1 MALAA
6 YNAGPGNINKAIRR
20 SGGKMNYWEIRPYMP
35 KETQMYVPNFI
46 SMLYMMT
53 YYAEHNIIPK
63 ESKNFYHDYET
74 DTVCLKQMVRVS
86 FFDSIFDISE
96 EEFRY
101 LNPVYKTDIIP
112 ATEPKQCIT
121 LPANKI
127 KLFIDLEDSLY
138 GYKEYLDTENMR
150 VVFLEK
156 KKYHYVK
163 TGETLGSIGL
173 KYDVTITNIKT
184 WNGLKSSR
192 VYPGQKLKILL
203 KEKQFVTATSST
215 KTTAKSTSSSSHKS
229 TTTPAYTYNEGKY
242 KYYALKSGESLWTVS
257 QKLGIPFARLQELN
271 KDLNPKRM
279 QPGDKIRIATL

>member
-1 MALAA
+1 
-6 YNAGPGNINKAIRR
+6 
-20 SGGKMNYWEIRPYMP
+20 
-35 KETQMYVPNFI
+35 
-46 SMLYMMT
+46 
-53 YYAEHNIIPK
+53 
-63 ESKNFYHDYET
+63 
-74 DTVCLKQMVRVS
+74 RVS